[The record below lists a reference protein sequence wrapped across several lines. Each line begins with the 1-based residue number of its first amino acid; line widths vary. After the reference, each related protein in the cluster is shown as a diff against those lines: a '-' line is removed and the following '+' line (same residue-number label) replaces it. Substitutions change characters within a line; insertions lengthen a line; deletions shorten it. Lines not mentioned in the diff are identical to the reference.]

1 MDRAIKEKH
10 IMDSLRNFKVLLDR
24 AEAQC
29 NQISFKPYYSK
40 RLGTMYGISLLKQF
54 GNSTYARSVTESE
67 NLESIYGA
75 SSEGGIECYTRSVYD
90 PKDPVYGQD
99 G

>member
-1 MDRAIKEKH
+1 MMYSNLQK
-10 IMDSLRNFKVLLDR
+10 NYKVFMDR

-40 RLGTMYGISLLKQF
+40 SAGTMYGITQEKKF
-54 GNSTYARSVTESE
+54 GNAYYQRSVTESE

-75 SSEGGIECYTRSVYD
+75 SSPNGINCYTRSVYD
-90 PKDPVYGQD
+90 PNDPVYGQD